1 MASLLQGSRW
11 SAAILELRL
20 NAMTSMRLAAS
31 LAGVGLLAG
40 LVAVAANASP
50 RFFEPASPKRPV
62 AITPIASGQAEDD
75 STARSREAAEAI
87 FLAEVLPIFEARCV
101 ECHGAD
107 RAKAGL
113 RLHEHGEILDVP
125 ALDRVVVAGDL
136 DASEL
141 WHRITLDADDD
152 EAMPPKGERLTEAE
166 LDAIRRWIDALPAD
180 EATEAG
186 ADLDDEAL
194 LAARIEEALRER
206 WAFRDLSKP
215 QPPMVRNPEWCRNEV
230 DYFILAK
237 LEEIGLDLAP
247 EADPLALLRRA
258 SLDLTG
264 LPPTPAEIEAFLAA
278 WDADAD
284 LAWTALLDRL
294 LASPHYGEKWGRH
307 WLDLVRYAETNGFER
322 DSVKGG
328 AWKYRDWVVEALN
341 EDMPYDRF
349 VLEQLAGDE
358 LEDRDFDSLVAT
370 GIYRLGMWDDEVPDL
385 KQALADDLDGI
396 VDVVGRTFLGLPMGC
411 VRCHDHKGDPIPQ
424 EEYYEFAAYFAGVKP
439 YKTSPFN
446 SIAAENVMRMV
457 RSDFGHA
464 DPEADRRAYRLERE
478 RVIAEIRAIEASAGL
493 SPDAET
499 FIDRSPAEGLVAHL
513 AFEDDRS
520 GEAKDALGGASA
532 SVRDASFARE
542 GRVGRGFGFDGGDD
556 RVEIARPVSKDFTI
570 AFWMRTTDV
579 GGGSESDRR
588 WFLGKGLVDGEIPGI
603 VPDFGVS
610 LVSNGYISAGTGD
623 PETFIGSGPG
633 HNDGAWH
640 HVAFTRDMASG
651 EIALFIDGVEVDRAK
666 GSTRPLD
673 RPERL
678 AIGAM
683 QPGHGAYAGDLD
695 EIRFYDRVL
704 APDEIRSAA
713 NGTVPRDE
721 AVAAIEKAVDGDPVS
736 RFLAA
741 HESLAAMRPPDWQG
755 ESVLV
760 VRGTPQPPETFVHL
774 RGSPH
779 SLGDKVDP
787 GAPSMAGSFRPGPI
801 EPPPH
806 GESSGRR
813 LALAKWIADP
823 RNGLALRTIANR
835 LWQHHFAAPI
845 VPTPNDF
852 GRFGEKPTHPELLD
866 WLAASFAERGFS
878 MKDFHRLLMESAAY
892 RLSSVP
898 SEQALLADA
907 GNERLSRQRVR
918 RLTAEELRDG
928 MLAANGTIDLRI
940 GGESI
945 RPPMPAEVLATSST
959 PDSVWP
965 LTPEE
970 TWSRRSLYIHQK
982 RSLQHPLLLVFDS
995 ADIDSPCPVRFSTVQ
1010 PTQALSM
1017 LNGELVI
1024 REAKRFAERLERERP
1039 GDLRG
1044 QSALGRL
1051 LVSGRPASEQDLDEA
1066 VAFVEELESIEGL
1079 SRREA
1084 LENLCLV
1091 LFNLNEFLYV
1101 D

>member
-1 MASLLQGSRW
+1 MIPKRLVAGLAS
-11 SAAILELRL
+11 
-20 NAMTSMRLAAS
+20 
-31 LAGVGLLAG
+31 VGLLAG
-40 LVAVAANASP
+40 LVALTAGASP
-50 RFFEPASPKRPV
+50 RPLEPKSPLPIRLPAVAQEADDAAASRK
-62 AITPIASGQAEDD
+62 
-75 STARSREAAEAI
+75 AAEAI

-141 WHRITLDADDD
+141 WHRITLDGDDD
-152 EAMPPKGERLTEAE
+152 EAMPPKGDRLTESERA
-166 LDAIRRWIDALPAD
+166 AIRRWIEALPAD
-180 EATEAG
+180 ASVDG
-186 ADLDDEAL
+186 AAELDEEAL
-194 LAARIEEALRER
+194 LTARIEEALRER

-215 QPPMVRNPEWCRNEV
+215 QPPRVRNPEWCRNEV
-230 DYFILAK
+230 DFFILAK
-237 LEEIGLDLAP
+237 LEEIGLEPAP
-247 EADPLALLRRA
+247 EADPLTLLRRA
-258 SLDLTG
+258 SLDLVG
-264 LPPTPAEIEAFLAA
+264 LPPTPEEIEAFLAA
-278 WDADAD
+278 WDADRETAWSD
-284 LAWTALLDRL
+284 LIDRL
-294 LASPHYGEKWGRH
+294 LASPHHGEKWGRH

-322 DSVKGG
+322 DSVKNG
-328 AWKYRDWVVEALN
+328 AWKYRDWVVAALN

-358 LEDRDFDSLVAT
+358 LPDRDYSSLVAT
-370 GIYRLGMWDDEVPDL
+370 GFYRLGMWDDEVPDL

-411 VRCHDHKGDPIPQ
+411 ARCHEHKGDPIPQ

-464 DPEADRRAYRLERE
+464 DPEAERRAHRAERE
-478 RVIAEIRAIEASAGL
+478 RLIAEIRTIEASAGL
-493 SPDAET
+493 ASDPAT
-499 FIDRSPAEGLVAHL
+499 FVDRSPSTGLVAHL

-532 SVRDASFARE
+532 SVRDANFARE

-556 RVEIARPVSKDFTI
+556 RVEIDRPVSEHFTI

-633 HNDGAWH
+633 HNDGEWH

-651 EIALFIDGVEVDRAK
+651 EIALFIDGVEVDRAR

-673 RPERL
+673 RPARL

-683 QPGHGAYAGDLD
+683 QPGHGAFAGDLD

-704 APDEIRSAA
+704 TTDEIRSAA
-713 NGTVPRDE
+713 TAILPRDE
-721 AVAAIEKAVDGDPVS
+721 AIAAVGQTQDDEAVARLVAAHDSFMA
-736 RFLAA
+736 L
-741 HESLAAMRPPDWQG
+741 RPPDWQG

-760 VRGTPQPPETFVHL
+760 VRDVPTPPDTFVHL

-779 SLGDKVDP
+779 SLGAKVEPDVP
-787 GAPSMAGSFRPGPI
+787 EMAGSFRPGPV
-801 EPPPH
+801 EPPAH

-823 RNGLALRTIANR
+823 RNGLALRAIANR

-852 GRFGEKPTHPELLD
+852 GKFGEQPTHPELLD
-866 WLAASFAERGFS
+866 WLAASFAERGYS
-878 MKDFHRLLMESAAY
+878 MKDFHRLLMQSAAY
-892 RLSSVP
+892 RMSSIP

-907 GNERLSRQRVR
+907 GNERLSRQRMR

-928 MLAANGTIDLRI
+928 MLAANGTIDLRV

-965 LTPEE
+965 LTPEG
-970 TWSRRSLYIHQK
+970 TWGRRSLYIHQK

-1024 REAKRFAERLERERP
+1024 REARRFAERLERQRP
-1039 GDLRG
+1039 GDLRE
-1044 QSALGRL
+1044 QIALGRL
-1051 LVSGRPASEQDLDEA
+1051 LVSGRPASAQDLDEA
-1066 VAFVEELESIEGL
+1066 VAFIEELETVDGL